1 MEAMKPWITEEMLEK
16 MEERRK
22 WKHQTTDYARKEYK
36 RLNNELRRTTDKA
49 KETWWTEQCNE
60 LDELQKQGRYDIL
73 YNRIKDLTKKKGKS
87 STTVKDK
94 NGKLLSNPDDV
105 RERWREYIEE
115 LYDKENRPKEEEMG
129 NYTETPSEKDIG
141 PLLLKDEIVNA
152 IKEMKVKKS
161 EGIDEIPAE
170 FIKSLGEKAT
180 ERLVEICQ
188 TVYESGEWPD
198 DFMQTIMVPLEKKA
212 NATECGD
219 YMTISLISHASK
231 IMLKILT
238 KRTEAKAEAINFIG
252 EDQLGFRKGK
262 GTREAIAILRTLGER
277 SMQHGKDMYICFVDY
292 EKAFDR
298 VNWCRLMRALERI
311 GIDWKDRRLI
321 KNLYMGQTVMIRIDG
336 INSKPGKI
344 GRAVRQGCPLSP
356 LLFNI
361 YIEEIVREA
370 MEKVTDGVKV
380 GGTLVQ
386 AVRFAD
392 DQAMVSS
399 TNAGLQRMMDVLNT
413 TSKEYGMKIN
423 IKKTKVMRIS
433 RTEGAKAK
441 ILIDG
446 NSLEQVMEYC
456 YLGST
461 VTSDGKCHKD
471 IRKRIAMGKTAFNK
485 RSELLRGKLSLQY

>member
-1 MEAMKPWITEEMLEK
+1 
-16 MEERRK
+16 
-22 WKHQTTDYARKEYK
+22 
-36 RLNNELRRTTDKA
+36 
-49 KETWWTEQCNE
+49 
-60 LDELQKQGRYDIL
+60 
-73 YNRIKDLTKKKGKS
+73 
-87 STTVKDK
+87 
-94 NGKLLSNPDDV
+94 
-105 RERWREYIEE
+105 
-115 LYDKENRPKEEEMG
+115 
-129 NYTETPSEKDIG
+129 
-141 PLLLKDEIVNA
+141 
-152 IKEMKVKKS
+152 MKVKKS

-180 ERLVEICQ
+180 EELVKICQ
-188 TVYESGEWPD
+188 TIYESGEWPD

-212 NATECGD
+212 NAAECGD
-219 YMTISLISHASK
+219 YRTISLISHASK

-344 GRAVRQGCPLSP
+344 GKAVRQGCPLSP

-399 TNAGLQRMMDVLNT
+399 TNAGLQRMMDVLNA

-433 RTEGAKAK
+433 RTEGAKVK

-471 IRKRIAMGKTAFNK
+471 IRKRIAMGKSAFNK
-485 RSELLRGKLSLQY
+485 RSELLRGKLSLQLKKRMSNH